1 MAQLMVGAIIHILE
15 DVYRL
20 IYVQPDACV
29 LCRMNTTKLILNYF
43 ETAELRRMIRNQ
55 EAVLTYESDNN
66 IVSFDTMDEKDR
78 ARFIRIKKML
88 NEVAEAYGPTYMG
101 LIGKT
106 RKIGQPS
113 PGNKRYLAV
122 FQCR

>member
-1 MAQLMVGAIIHILE
+1 MH
-15 DVYRL
+15 
-20 IYVQPDACV
+20 CV

-88 NEVAEAYGPTYMG
+88 NDVAEAYGL
-101 LIGKT
+101 LI
-106 RKIGQPS
+106 
-113 PGNKRYLAV
+113 
-122 FQCR
+122 

>member
-43 ETAELRRMIRNQ
+43 ETAELT
-55 EAVLTYESDNN
+55 ASSSTGSC
-66 IVSFDTMDEKDR
+66 
-78 ARFIRIKKML
+78 
-88 NEVAEAYGPTYMG
+88 GPAIEQ
-101 LIGKT
+101 LI
-106 RKIGQPS
+106 ISQ
-113 PGNKRYLAV
+113 LLLI
-122 FQCR
+122 Q

>member
-43 ETAELRRMIRNQ
+43 AF
-55 EAVLTYESDNN
+55 TY
-66 IVSFDTMDEKDR
+66 
-78 ARFIRIKKML
+78 
-88 NEVAEAYGPTYMG
+88 
-101 LIGKT
+101 
-106 RKIGQPS
+106 
-113 PGNKRYLAV
+113 
-122 FQCR
+122 

>member
-88 NEVAEAYGPTYMG
+88 NDVAEAYE
-101 LIGKT
+101 IG
-106 RKIGQPS
+106 R
-113 PGNKRYLAV
+113 AHV
-122 FQCR
+122 